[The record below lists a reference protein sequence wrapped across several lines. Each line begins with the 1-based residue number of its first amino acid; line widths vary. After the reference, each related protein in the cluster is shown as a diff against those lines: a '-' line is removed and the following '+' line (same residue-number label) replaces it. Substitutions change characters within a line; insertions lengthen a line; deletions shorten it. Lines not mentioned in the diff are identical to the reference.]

1 MSIVSDICFKVK
13 RKYGKCIVVFDG
25 YPQTPTKKDMAH
37 RKRYGQP
44 VQIMELS
51 ANSVLSV
58 SLDELLGN
66 NQSKSQLIHI
76 LKSSLE
82 KEQITVFCASDD
94 ADRMIASKALDS
106 ANRMNTVIVAEDTD
120 IIVLLWS
127 ALNETAYDIHVQDEN
142 KCWDIKQLVKEE
154 GLQK

>member
-1 MSIVSDICFKVK
+1 MH
-13 RKYGKCIVVFDG
+13 
-25 YPQTPTKKDMAH
+25 PTKKDMAH
-37 RKRYGQP
+37 RKQYGQP

-58 SLDELLGN
+58 SRDELLGN

-127 ALNETAYDIHVQDEN
+127 ALNETAYDIDVQDEN
-142 KCWDIKQLVKEE
+142 KC
-154 GLQK
+154 